1 MRVFDAKPRVPRAV
15 GATRRLRGVERD
27 VHGGVADGVR
37 GDANARGV
45 GGDDPRFERLVIA
58 RRHTASQGVV
68 RVRLGHQRR
77 PRAEAP
83 VQKRL
88 GAGDAKARRVAVRG
102 VGSTSI
108 VAPVSFVAL
117 VSSFA
122 NVSEIVSVSRRV
134 VPDARPVRQGQVG
147 ADANRKPPRGVER
160 LEMFEVAPQAFRR
173 ALDGTPGEVVDVAEI
188 AHARHA
194 EREQMIERA
203 AKRGVAR
210 LLRRRRDR
218 RRHER
223 DGVLPQRPRRV
234 PVGVAVDD
242 PAGRVRGVRV
252 DARRAQR
259 RSARHAHVR
268 VRAEEPR
275 LDVAREPLRRR
286 FLPAPVGV
294 VPPAAEHP
302 RVVVQSRDAVG
313 DESLERVARRDAR
326 QVELREPEPSGD
338 EVEVRVVETRDDPPA
353 AEGDSRRALARR
365 ARHASESAHGEHTTG
380 VGDRHRLGPRD
391 GRVAGPYGRVDE
403 DADGG
408 GGRVVRGSGAGMGAV
423 RVAVDA
429 PEAQGTPS
437 RRVRAEILAEAVRV
451 AAGRV
456 KHRQRRRERREC
468 AQNLTPGEHHPGSGE
483 DRAPTRVMESCG
495 RRR

>member
-1 MRVFDAKPRVPRAV
+1 MLRVFDAKPRVPRPV

-88 GAGDAKARRVAVRG
+88 GAGDAKARRVAVK
-102 VGSTSI
+102 STSK
-108 VAPVSFVAL
+108 VDVSFATLVSSFATL

-122 NVSEIVSVSRRV
+122 NFSDIVSVSRRV

-173 ALDGTPGEVVDVAEI
+173 ALDGTPREVVDVAEI

-210 LLRRRRDR
+210 LLRRRRNR

-365 ARHASESAHGEHTTG
+365 ARHAGESAHGEHTTG

-408 GGRVVRGSGAGMGAV
+408 GGRVVRGS
-423 RVAVDA
+423 
-429 PEAQGTPS
+429 
-437 RRVRAEILAEAVRV
+437 
-451 AAGRV
+451 AAG
-456 KHRQRRRERREC
+456 
-468 AQNLTPGEHHPGSGE
+468 
-483 DRAPTRVMESCG
+483 
-495 RRR
+495 